1 MIIKNL
7 ILIATALCLFTSP
20 LLSQE
25 TYYTKDFKM
34 SVAGTST
41 LHDWESSVTKVNASA
56 TIDMESSKLQ
66 AIKSLNVTIPVKSI
80 ESPKGRIM
88 DNKTYDALKSDKYPN
103 ITFRLS
109 KASISGAET
118 GKPKVSATGRL
129 TIAGTTKTVNLYAT
143 GKTDSSGNITFTGS
157 KSLKMTDYNMDP
169 PTALM
174 GTIKTGDEVTVSYQL
189 TLASKGNSASTK

>member
-7 ILIATALCLFTSP
+7 ILIVTALCVFNFP
-20 LLSQE
+20 AISQD

-41 LHDWESSVTKVNASA
+41 LHDWESSVTRVNATA
-56 TIDMESSKLQ
+56 TIDMEGSELQ
-66 AIKSLNVTIPVKSI
+66 AIKSLNVTIPVESI
-80 ESPKGRIM
+80 ESTKGRIM

-109 KASISGAET
+109 NATISGAET
-118 GKPKVSATGRL
+118 GKPKVSANGKL
-129 TIAGTTKTVNLYAT
+129 TIAGTTKNVNLTAT
-143 GKTDSSGNITFTGS
+143 GKADSTGNITFTGS
-157 KSLKMTDYNMDP
+157 KSLKMTDFNMDP

-174 GTIKTGDEVTVSYQL
+174 GTVKTGDEVTIKYQL
-189 TLASKGNSASTK
+189 TLASKGDSTSTK